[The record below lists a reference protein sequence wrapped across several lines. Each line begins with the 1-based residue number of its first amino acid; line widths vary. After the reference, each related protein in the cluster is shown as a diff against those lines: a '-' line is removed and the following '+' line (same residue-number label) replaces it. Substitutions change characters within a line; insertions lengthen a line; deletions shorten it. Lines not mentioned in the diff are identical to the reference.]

1 MSTPTPRRSGGRTH
15 LETSPDLLVWAL
27 YGRESFDRKGN
38 AEQVGNQLADMRPF
52 VAAIGGR
59 IGREYPENN
68 VSAFKR
74 VRVPLP
80 DGTYGYRVVR
90 PDWDDMMTALRR
102 GAYNAL
108 CVPNIDRGMR
118 DPRDLEDLI
127 DLVEHYGVYVVG
139 MTGNIDLTTDDG
151 IASARHEVGQRNQES
166 RNISRRVQTGNRRAA
181 LKGHSHGGGAR
192 PFGWRKDRIHVN
204 LREAKHIRREV
215 PRLLAG
221 VRPSTI
227 AMEWND
233 RGIPTVSGNTKWQE
247 ATIRQ
252 IFTSPRLCGWRV
264 YQGEILPDSDGNPV
278 RGIWQPILTVE
289 QHNSL
294 VAVLGTASM
303 LRKRSG
309 RGRVTKYLLSPFVR
323 CGKCNS
329 RMYGSVWHNKRGKRV
344 FHYRCPPRGW
354 GGCGGVARAGE
365 PLDLYVSTLVRMEQS
380 KIRLAKPEEMLPWEK
395 TDELRAV
402 TKQISDTTAAFKARR
417 ISAARYFRLLED
429 LETDEEQLKLEK
441 RRYDAKREARSPST
455 ADLDAEWNKPSFTLE
470 LKQAAIAK
478 SITAVIINPARR
490 PGVRFDPNS
499 ISIVWRE
506 SEDEEDA

>member
-252 IFTSPRLCGWRV
+252 IFTSPRLCG
-264 YQGEILPDSDGNPV
+264 
-278 RGIWQPILTVE
+278 
-289 QHNSL
+289 
-294 VAVLGTASM
+294 
-303 LRKRSG
+303 
-309 RGRVTKYLLSPFVR
+309 
-323 CGKCNS
+323 
-329 RMYGSVWHNKRGKRV
+329 KRV